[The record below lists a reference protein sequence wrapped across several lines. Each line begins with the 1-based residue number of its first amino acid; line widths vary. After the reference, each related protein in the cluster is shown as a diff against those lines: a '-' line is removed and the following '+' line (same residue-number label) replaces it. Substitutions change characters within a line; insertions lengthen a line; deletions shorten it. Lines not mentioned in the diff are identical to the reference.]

1 MDRLST
7 PQPFLT
13 EEQRAAFDAALE
25 AKQKSQ
31 GAEGRTLRSPG
42 TRTGQGETSKA
53 KGDVNHDRHRS
64 RTGRS
69 GKSKKGGGG
78 GKYTWGSA
86 LAQPDDALHSI
97 DPNDPNFNSDDECNP
112 VLLQFNHEDE
122 LLAYKQTV
130 KEIIFEFF
138 ASGDIPEALMA
149 LQETGYP
156 GLHHYFVK
164 KLVTTALDRRDRDR
178 ELACVLLSSLFGE
191 VIDMEQMQKGFNSIV
206 DSLDDVILDV
216 PDAVHLIAIFIERA
230 IVDDILPP
238 AFVQHIGGPIRE
250 KCQALGAPHGAERVA
265 RSWGAGAGLRVDQT
279 KQAISNLLQEYKSS
293 HDVKEAESR
302 LRFLAVP
309 FFHHELVKQALILA
323 MDEASVESAI
333 LDLFR
338 YLNDTGTVSLSQM
351 VKGFQRVIDK
361 LEDATLDNPKAPL
374 KLQEL
379 YQIAIKRGWVDS
391 ALISLPDERFKSC
404 LVNGQTHSV
413 QAFKEAA
420 IATVKE
426 YYSSGDSEEV
436 DRRLTELAEPG
447 LHNIFIKHLIQL
459 AMDRKDRER
468 EMASSLIRYLCPNA
482 VNIDE
487 VKLGFTKLL
496 ASVEDLCLDM
506 PDAARLLSL
515 FLGRAIVDEVVPPAF
530 LSAVLSALENDSL
543 GVSVVEACA
552 KMLQARH
559 GAERLQNCWHGGLQT
574 LDSLKSNVQVSGACR
589 GEDILSTY
597 VSDDSFST
605 THYLNC
611 IHRTILEHSELLS
624 ALFSVF
630 T

>member
-122 LLAYKQTV
+122 LLAYKQT
-130 KEIIFEFF
+130 
-138 ASGDIPEALMA
+138 
-149 LQETGYP
+149 
-156 GLHHYFVK
+156 
-164 KLVTTALDRRDRDR
+164 
-178 ELACVLLSSLFGE
+178 

-543 GVSVVEACA
+543 GVSVVEACGELIEII
-552 KMLQARH
+552 MS
-559 GAERLQNCWHGGLQT
+559 AEPQRVEGFLTVCMSRSQN
-574 LDSLKSNVQVSGACR
+574 AA
-589 GEDILSTY
+589 STPRSRA
-597 VSDDSFST
+597 VT
-605 THYLNC
+605 K
-611 IHRTILEHSELLS
+611 LL
-624 ALFSVF
+624 AWGFANPGQF
-630 T
+630 EKQCPGFAE